1 MNAIE
6 TTRREREGFTS
17 VKRFNITRFH
27 RYLNL
32 SRRFRVCSRLQ
43 QARFL
48 DALRFELLEY
58 PDRS

>member
-17 VKRFNITRFH
+17 VKRFNITRFYQ
-27 RYLNL
+27 YLIL

-48 DALRFELLEY
+48 DALRSELLVF
-58 PDRS
+58 R